1 MLLRK
6 LEVTDKLRITCYKY
20 LYNENIRLD
29 IFGIL
34 ILNTLFM
41 TAQNNIEEYLGL
53 QSLFLETRLIRITNI
68 NSLYL

>member
-1 MLLRK
+1 MK
-6 LEVTDKLRITCYKY
+6 
-20 LYNENIRLD
+20 NIRLD
-29 IFGIL
+29 IL